1 LHLLRDLNPGQREA
15 VTHVSGP
22 VLVLAGAGSGK
33 TRVLAHRI
41 AYLLHAAG
49 VRPHE
54 ILAVTFTN
62 KAAGEM
68 AERVRTLVGGIA
80 SGIWM
85 GTFHS
90 ICARILRIEGRRL
103 GISPDFTIYDD
114 HDQTLLMK
122 QILSD
127 LGLTKS
133 GLTPAAVLSRISW
146 AKSDLLSPEDLTKMA
161 DIPYDRRIVDIY
173 AEYETAL
180 RANNALDFDD
190 LICMPVRLFKH
201 DEDALRRFSDR
212 FRYILIDEY
221 QDTNHAQYEFVRL
234 LSSTHR
240 GVCAVGDDDQSIY
253 RWRGADVTN
262 LLNFE
267 RDFPEAAV
275 VRLEQCYRTTKTI
288 LAASQAIIQH
298 NVRRKEKNLWTGNPV
313 GRKVMLAAVRDEQA
327 EGEFVS
333 QMVNK
338 LVAEEGKRLSDFVV
352 LYRTN
357 AQSRPMEDAFRRMA
371 LPYVIVGGIKFYER
385 KEIKD
390 IIAYLRVLVNPRD
403 SVSLSRIINVPHR
416 GIGDV
421 TFSRLRRFCADRK
434 MSLSEGL
441 SMVSEIDGLNAG
453 SRVKL
458 DAFASL
464 LRGLR
469 EAKAGRSV
477 EETIKQVADESG
489 YLAYLKTLDRVE
501 SIARTENVEE
511 LVAGGYEF
519 QERSEEPTLEK
530 FLEEVSLV
538 MDIDLW
544 DDRRSAVSLMT
555 LHNAKG
561 LEFPVVFI
569 AGAEEGLVPHHTSF
583 EDRAEMEEERRLFYV
598 GMTRAKERLFISAAA
613 GRRGFRGWM
622 PQVVSRF
629 VEDIPEEYMEILAL
643 SDDGHAPDVGGDETR
658 SEWGEER
665 VVRIGT
671 LVRHGEWGTGRV
683 VGCEGYG
690 KQLRLT
696 VKFGGGRVKRL
707 LARYANLE
715 FPEEDM

>member
-1 LHLLRDLNPGQREA
+1 LHLLGNLNPRQQEA

-41 AYLLHAAG
+41 AYLLGAVG
-49 VRPHE
+49 VSPYE

-68 AERVRTLVGGIA
+68 ADRVRALVGDIA
-80 SGIWM
+80 AGIWM

-114 HDQTLLMK
+114 RDQVLLMK

-127 LGLTKS
+127 LGLAKS
-133 GLTPAAVLSRISW
+133 RLTPAAALSRISW
-146 AKSDLLSPEDLTKMA
+146 AKSGLVSPEDLAGMVGN
-161 DIPYDRRIVDIY
+161 PYDRKIADIY
-173 AEYETAL
+173 SDYENAL

-201 DEDALRRFSDR
+201 DQDALTKFAMRFTH
-212 FRYILIDEY
+212 ILIDEY
-221 QDTNHAQYEFVRL
+221 QDTNRAQYEFVRL
-234 LSSTHR
+234 LSSIHR
-240 GVCAVGDDDQSIY
+240 SVCAVGDDDQSIY

-275 VRLEQCYRTTKTI
+275 VRLEQCYRSTKTI
-288 LAASQAIIQH
+288 LAASQAIIQR
-298 NVRRKEKNLWTGNPV
+298 NVERKEKDLWTENPV
-313 GRKVMLAAVRDEQA
+313 GRKVMLSAVRDERG
-327 EGEFVS
+327 EGEFVAD
-333 QMVNK
+333 MVNK
-338 LVAEEGKRLSDFVV
+338 LMEEEGKCLSDFVV

-357 AQSRPMEDAFRRMA
+357 AQSRPMEDAFRRKGV
-371 LPYVIVGGIKFYER
+371 PYVIVGGIKFYER

-390 IIAYLRVLVNPRD
+390 MIAYLRVLVNTRD

-421 TFSRLRRFCADRK
+421 TLGRLREFCTDQGI
-434 MSLSEGL
+434 SLSDGL
-441 SMVSEIDGLNAG
+441 TRISEIAGLNAASG
-453 SRVKL
+453 RKL
-458 DAFASL
+458 EAFGSL
-464 LRGLR
+464 LAKLR
-469 EAKAGRSV
+469 RESAGKSLENV
-477 EETIKQVADESG
+477 IKLVAEESG
-489 YLAYLKTLDRVE
+489 YLAYLRTLDKVE
-501 SIARTENVEE
+501 SIARTENIEE
-511 LVAGGYEF
+511 MVAGGYEF
-519 QERSEEPTLEK
+519 QERSDEPTLEK

-544 DDRRSAVSLMT
+544 DDRRDAVSLMT

-598 GMTRAKERLFISAAA
+598 GMTRAKERLFISTAA

-629 VEDIPEEYMEILAL
+629 VEDIPEEFMEILA
-643 SDDGHAPDVGGDETR
+643 SSEDRHVPDETH
-658 SEWGEER
+658 SDWGEEK
-665 VVRIGT
+665 VIRIGT
-671 LVRHGEWGTGRV
+671 PVRHAEWGTGRV

-707 LARYANLE
+707 LAQYANLE
-715 FPEEDM
+715 FLEEDPL